1 MGLDDNAIRDLEQR
15 AYESF
20 DATGAGGA
28 EGGGGTKRKPPRR
41 WPPRLLAVRRR
52 WGGFPAVES
61 LRDGDV
67 VLSVDGEPV
76 HTFRDVELACQR
88 KPPPPAAMVEATGGS
103 SSSSTSGGGAQKPS
117 PYSSSS
123 YSSLSSSST
132 TTTTTTS
139 SSSSSSSSSSKAK
152 AKEEGQSVVVELL
165 RDGRRQQVRVGT
177 VALESDETRKVL
189 LWGGAALQVPPA
201 AVARQRGVACEG
213 VYVASLSPGSPAN
226 LYQLSPTSRI
236 VEVDGK
242 PTPSLE
248 AFLAVVRAKRHG
260 ESVRIRQEDL
270 RGASSVSTLKLD
282 LKYWPTYEITKEDT
296 ASSSSGVASRYTW
309 HRRLVTPD
317 DDADATAAGAGA
329 GGSVL
334 VK

>member
-1 MGLDDNAIRDLEQR
+1 MQNVAQEHTLAWYDTSSGRLCTLI
-15 AYESF
+15 
-20 DATGAGGA
+20 
-28 EGGGGTKRKPPRR
+28 GGGSNRCK
-41 WPPRLLAVRRR
+41 
-52 WGGFPAVES
+52 
-61 LRDGDV
+61 
-67 VLSVDGEPV
+67 
-76 HTFRDVELACQR
+76 
-88 KPPPPAAMVEATGGS
+88 
-103 SSSSTSGGGAQKPS
+103 
-117 PYSSSS
+117 
-123 YSSLSSSST
+123 
-132 TTTTTTS
+132 
-139 SSSSSSSSSSKAK
+139 
-152 AKEEGQSVVVELL
+152 EGQSVVVELL

-282 LKYWPTYEITKEDT
+282 LKYWPTFALERDEK
-296 ASSSSGVASRYTW
+296 SGEW
-309 HRRLVTPD
+309 CRRD
-317 DDADATAAGAGA
+317 D
-329 GGSVL
+329 V
-334 VK
+334 